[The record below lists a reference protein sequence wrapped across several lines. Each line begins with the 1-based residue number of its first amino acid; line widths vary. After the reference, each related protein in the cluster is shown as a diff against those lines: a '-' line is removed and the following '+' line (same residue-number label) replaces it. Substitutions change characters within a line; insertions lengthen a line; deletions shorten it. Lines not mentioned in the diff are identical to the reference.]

1 MRNVF
6 INVWKPAFFTDNRK
20 KICCIP
26 FMRNL
31 IEYMKDEQDPDYLLL
46 TSLLHWKAG
55 TDQITVADLDGIYSR
70 LFGINGQSGN
80 PGERLIDILGIEVA
94 TCLQAPDGI
103 NF

>member
-1 MRNVF
+1 
-6 INVWKPAFFTDNRK
+6 
-20 KICCIP
+20 
-26 FMRNL
+26 
-31 IEYMKDEQDPDYLLL
+31 LL

-103 NF
+103 NFENKVVLAIATRLQAERFMAG

>member
-1 MRNVF
+1 MVSKTATGISLEAAQGVRNVF

-46 TSLLHWKAG
+46 TSLLH
-55 TDQITVADLDGIYSR
+55 
-70 LFGINGQSGN
+70 
-80 PGERLIDILGIEVA
+80 
-94 TCLQAPDGI
+94 
-103 NF
+103 